1 MDDQGGSLP
10 KKYTKIAKIL
20 RLSRIKKH
28 VWQQENF
35 IRKRNENA
43 CKRHAADIN
52 FDEKRTQI
60 IRTQVSQVQLL
71 QGTRRRGD
79 KVARRQEI
87 NFLIVKKLT
96 IIVCIVFLVN
106 LSTGP
111 LSTKKLI
118 LINLKH

>member
-1 MDDQGGSLP
+1 MLAKGMLRTLTLTKKEP
-10 KKYTKIAKIL
+10 KLYELKFRKF
-20 RLSRIKKH
+20 
-28 VWQQENF
+28 NF
-35 IRKRNENA
+35 RRERGNE
-43 CKRHAADIN
+43 
-52 FDEKRTQI
+52 
-60 IRTQVSQVQLL
+60 
-71 QGTRRRGD
+71 GTRRRGD

-87 NFLIVKKLT
+87 NFLIVTKLT